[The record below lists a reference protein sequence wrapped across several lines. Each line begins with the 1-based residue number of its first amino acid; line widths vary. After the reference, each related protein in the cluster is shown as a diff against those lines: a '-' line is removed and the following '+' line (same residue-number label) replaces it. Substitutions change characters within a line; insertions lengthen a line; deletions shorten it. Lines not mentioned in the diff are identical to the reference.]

1 MATTK
6 ASEDNRADKHPIA
19 VKVVPVT
26 IDPAVDVRI
35 GETDVLL
42 NGEIIGFI
50 YDSPSLDGAATDYGF
65 KLEDK
70 DDIEYHSKASLVQN
84 TATLEQ
90 LLPGVSPER
99 FGFAGMATLQVTA
112 SGDQTS
118 TNDINVTVIMR

>member
-19 VKVVPVT
+19 TKVVAVT
-26 IDPAVDVRI
+26 IDPAVHASI
-35 GETDVLL
+35 GETDTLI
-42 NGEIIGFI
+42 NGEILGLI
-50 YDSPSLDGAATDYGF
+50 YDSPSLDGAATDYIF

-70 DDIEYHSKASLVQN
+70 DDVEYHTKTALVQN

-118 TNDINVTVIMR
+118 TNDINVTLIMR